1 MYKNINVYS
10 PDSWKDVLNWAE
22 LSTDNMKE
30 FILSPENQLLC
41 TLLTFDKLTF
51 ANDNSLQSAYSNYL
65 TKLDKTNTLSM
76 VLKENPSLGDEDA
89 FRGLV
94 LSLIKNP
101 NTKNNSFLISLLN
114 DSSNKISLLNDSSNK
129 IRFNKKIL
137 SSIIKETKNLPI
149 YMVITTLIGAKF
161 ISATSKLSELLD
173 NKIIPELTNILKAKD
188 RELDDID
195 NGEIPFGNEPL
206 TDVVVTFGKGGI
218 GIE

>member
-1 MYKNINVYS
+1 MYKNINVNS

-41 TLLTFDKLTF
+41 TLLTFDKLKF

-76 VLKENPSLGDEDA
+76 VLKESPSLGDEDA
-89 FRGLV
+89 FRGLA

-101 NTKNNSFLISLLN
+101 NTKNNSFL
-114 DSSNKISLLNDSSNK
+114 ISLLNDSSNK

>member
-1 MYKNINVYS
+1 MYKNINVNS

-41 TLLTFDKLTF
+41 TLLTFDKLKF

-89 FRGLV
+89 FRGLA

-101 NTKNNSFLISLLN
+101 NTKNNSFL
-114 DSSNKISLLNDSSNK
+114 ISLLNDSSNK

>member
-1 MYKNINVYS
+1 MYKNINVNS

-41 TLLTFDKLTF
+41 TLLTFDKLKF

-114 DSSNKISLLNDSSNK
+114 DSSTK
-129 IRFNKKIL
+129 IRFNEEIL
-137 SSIIKETKNLPI
+137 LSIIKETKNLPI

>member
-1 MYKNINVYS
+1 MYKNINVNS

-41 TLLTFDKLTF
+41 TLLTFDKLKF

-89 FRGLV
+89 FRGLA

-114 DSSNKISLLNDSSNK
+114 DNSNK

-188 RELDDID
+188 RELDDIV
-195 NGEIPFGNEPL
+195 NGEIPFGNEPV

>member
-1 MYKNINVYS
+1 MYKNINVNS

-41 TLLTFDKLTF
+41 TLLTFDKLKF

-89 FRGLV
+89 FRGLA

-101 NTKNNSFLISLLN
+101 NTKNNPFL
-114 DSSNKISLLNDSSNK
+114 ISLLNDSSNK